1 MNLNVDYARAAF
13 PALDSDTVFFD
24 NAGGSQIL
32 GTVIERVVDYYHQCN
47 VQLGGAYAM
56 SDIARARVN
65 SGTASI
71 GHWLHATKP
80 HEAVVG
86 PSSSALIHLFATAI
100 GKTLKAGDEI
110 IITDADHE
118 ANRSPWLK
126 LQEQG
131 IVIKTW
137 HFDQESYCLEWKNL
151 EGLLNVNTKL
161 VAFCHVSNIF
171 GNIHPIQEWIP
182 LLRARGILSFVD
194 GVAYAPHRLPDVQAW
209 EVDFYVC
216 SLYKVYGP
224 HVGVLYAKE
233 EHLLQLP
240 SPNHHFIAEDDLPY
254 KFQLGGPNY
263 ELTYSLTGMVAYLQ
277 QIAQKHGLM
286 PETPLR
292 EQWQYAYDLF
302 AAHEAQLAQYLLD
315 FLNKQKNV
323 VVIGCSTAEAQKRVS
338 TISFIIKGKD
348 SAVVAAPI
356 AKQQI
361 GIKTGDFYAKTI
373 IKRLGLEEQGGVIR
387 VSMVHYNTIGE
398 VKKLIGL
405 LKKAL

>member
-1 MNLNVDYARAAF
+1 MNLNIDYVRAAF

-24 NAGGSQIL
+24 NAGGSQVL
-32 GTVIERVVDYYHQCN
+32 GTVIGKIVDYYHQCN
-47 VQLGGAYAM
+47 VQLGGAYAL
-56 SDIARARVN
+56 SDVARARVN

-71 GHWLHATKP
+71 GHWLHAAHP

-86 PSSSALIHLFATAI
+86 PSSSALIHLFANAI

-118 ANRSPWLK
+118 ANRSPWLR

-131 IVIKTW
+131 IVVKTW
-137 HFDQESYCLEWKNL
+137 PFEEASYCLEWKDL
-151 EGLLNVNTKL
+151 EGLLNSKTKL

-171 GNIHPIQEWIP
+171 GNIHPIQEWVS
-182 LLRARGILSFVD
+182 LLKAKGILSFVD

-209 EVDFYVC
+209 GVDFYVS

-233 EHLLQLP
+233 EHLLALP
-240 SPNHHFIAEDDLPY
+240 SPNHQFIAADDLPY

-263 ELTYSLTGMVAYLQ
+263 ELTYSLTGIVTYLQ
-277 QIAQKHGLM
+277 QVAQKHGLM

-315 FLNKQKNV
+315 FLNQQKNI
-323 VVIGCSTAEAQKRVS
+323 VVIGATNADTQQRVS
-338 TISFIIKGKD
+338 TISFIIKGQH
-348 SAVVAAPI
+348 SAAVAAPI
-356 AKQQI
+356 AQHQV

-373 IKRLGLEEQGGVIR
+373 IERLGLEEQGGVIR
-387 VSMVHYNTIGE
+387 VSMVHYNTKEE
-398 VKKLIGL
+398 VKKLINL
-405 LKKAL
+405 LKKVL